1 MMNLFVNFKVW
12 YQIMVVLPVY
22 FGLIVYLMLL
32 KELSSIENKI
42 LKIK

>member
-1 MMNLFVNFKVW
+1 
-12 YQIMVVLPVY
+12 MVDLQVY